1 MSGNPTVASVVA
13 QDLAGYGAR
22 RCFGLLGTANFKI
35 SHGLVEAGVELIS
48 ARHEGNAAAM
58 GDAYAKA
65 SGELTLV
72 SVHSGPGLTNAL
84 TGIAEAAKSRTPL
97 LVLAGDVPNGA
108 VKNNFYIEQGEMVRA
123 VGAVSERLHTPGSA
137 REDMLR
143 AVTRALRDRQTV
155 VLSMPLDV
163 QHAPLASNLPPLEL
177 PPAPGRLHPDPRAV
191 ERLADALARAQRPLI
206 LGGRGA
212 VISDAEQDLVALADS
227 TGALLAT
234 SVCGHGLFSGNPWS
248 VGISGGFSSPV
259 ADELI
264 SESDFILAFG
274 ASLTQWTTKK
284 GKLIAPG
291 AVVAQVDVDVPK
303 LGYQMPVQLAVHGDA
318 KATAEALLT
327 ELGKRGGSKTGRR
340 NNAMRER
347 IRAGDNHHFPHPDES
362 SKQFIDPRTLSK
374 AVDAILPADRVVA
387 SDSGHFCGW
396 VPRYLRVP
404 NARAS
409 CLSHSFQSVGLGL
422 PSTIGLAIANPGKLA
437 VLGTGDGGFLMSMA
451 DMETTVRLGL
461 ADVHPGLQRRVLRG
475 RSALLRP
482 PRLFDRHREI
492 SRHRFRRDRPRL
504 RRARRHG
511 AHAGRSRSGQ
521 SLGRRR
527 RARRVRDRR
536 QDQSEPRSR
545 LARRAFSVLTLPL
558 VGRVGWGRE
567 ERAIVD
573 GCITPRDLTY
583 EHSST
588 FVCDLPTPTP
598 APPHKGEG
606 KR

>member
-13 QDLAGYGAR
+13 RDLAGYGAR

-65 SGELTLV
+65 TGELTLV

-137 REDMLR
+137 RDDALR

-163 QHAPLASNLPPLEL
+163 QHAPLASNFSPLEL
-177 PPAPGRLHPDPRAV
+177 PPPPGRLHPDPRDV

-212 VISDAEQDLVALADS
+212 VISDAEQDLVALADGV
-227 TGALLAT
+227 GALLAT

-291 AVVAQVDVDVPK
+291 AVVAQVDIDVPK
-303 LGYQMPVQLAVHGDA
+303 LGYQMPVQFAVHGDA
-318 KATAEALLT
+318 KATAAALLA
-327 ELGKRGGSKTGRR
+327 ELGKQAPTQPSPASGGGQGGGGRR

-347 IRAGDNHHFPHPDES
+347 IRGGDNHHFPHPDES
-362 SKQFIDPRTLSK
+362 TEKFIDPRTLSK

-422 PSTIGLAIANPGKLA
+422 PSAIGLAIANPGKLA

-451 DMETTVRLGL
+451 DMETAVRLGL
-461 ADVHPGLQRRVLRG
+461 RMCILVYNDASYAAEVHYFGRQGFSTDIVKFPDTDFAAIARGYGARGATVRTLADLEPVKTWVAEGAPGVLVIDG
-475 RSALLRP
+475 KINPNLEA
-482 PRLFDRHREI
+482 DW
-492 SRHRFRRDRPRL
+492 
-504 RRARRHG
+504 
-511 AHAGRSRSGQ
+511 HA
-521 SLGRRR
+521 
-527 RARRVRDRR
+527 
-536 QDQSEPRSR
+536 
-545 LARRAFSVLTLPL
+545 
-558 VGRVGWGRE
+558 
-567 ERAIVD
+567 
-573 GCITPRDLTY
+573 
-583 EHSST
+583 EHFPS
-588 FVCDLPTPTP
+588 
-598 APPHKGEG
+598 
-606 KR
+606 